1 MSKPMD
7 AEPKHGRRRQ
17 RGAFR
22 PLRRAAAM
30 VSAHAPSAALGGVS
44 GLAAGAISGM
54 IAGPPGLVAGA
65 LLGGAIGAAAGA
77 AVGAAQQDIRDEDAA
92 LDFEIASADEPAT
105 RPSQPPR
112 P

>member
-1 MSKPMD
+1 
-7 AEPKHGRRRQ
+7 
-17 RGAFR
+17 
-22 PLRRAAAM
+22 M

-44 GLAAGAISGM
+44 GLAAGAVSGM

-77 AVGAAQQDIRDEDAA
+77 AVGAAQQEIRDEDAA
-92 LDFEIASADEPAT
+92 LDVEIAEADDPTYAQ